1 MRDISKES
9 TFFYIYI
16 YVFVIHFLQVY
27 AQLLLFSTNFRTSY
41 AFSRAIKHKSQPFKS
56 IKIRVTQSQLLIR
69 PKIRPSPS
77 PSWVQSTFWSP
88 KSEPV
93 GDISLPPPPA
103 PFFLRYFFGN
113 GNYEQTLKLKFVS
126 GFCC

>member
-1 MRDISKES
+1 MGDISKES

-27 AQLLLFSTNFRTSY
+27 AQLLLFSPTSVHPMP
-41 AFSRAIKHKSQPFKS
+41 FHVQLSTSRSRLNQLKSVLLNHNYSFAQKS
-56 IKIRVTQSQLLIR
+56 ALLPRHRGFSQLFGVRKANRLGIF
-69 PKIRPSPS
+69 P
-77 PSWVQSTFWSP
+77 F
-88 KSEPV
+88 
-93 GDISLPPPPA
+93 PPPPA

>member
-27 AQLLLFSTNFRTSY
+27 AQLLLFSPTSVHPMP
-41 AFSRAIKHKSQPFKS
+41 FHVQLSTSRSRLNQLKSVLLNHNYSFAQKS
-56 IKIRVTQSQLLIR
+56 ALLPRHRGFSQLFGVRKANRLGIF
-69 PKIRPSPS
+69 P
-77 PSWVQSTFWSP
+77 F
-88 KSEPV
+88 
-93 GDISLPPPPA
+93 PPPPA